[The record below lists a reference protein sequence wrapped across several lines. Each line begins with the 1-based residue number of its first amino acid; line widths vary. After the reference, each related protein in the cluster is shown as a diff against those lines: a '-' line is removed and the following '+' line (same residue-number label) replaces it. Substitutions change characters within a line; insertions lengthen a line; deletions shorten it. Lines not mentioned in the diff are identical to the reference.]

1 MQDSEKT
8 LAHAVL
14 SYWIYTNSYSFREF
28 EFAEIITTPDSLIGG
43 YIKQFADQDDFQ
55 AFVVKYSFNES
66 KGWRL
71 LKNMSDVAVDIRIS
85 TIEDPEWFVNHRKW
99 DKMEEEFECDED
111 FINIEEICK
120 ILEF

>member
-14 SYWIYTNSYSFREF
+14 SDWIYTNSYSFREF

-55 AFVVKYSFNES
+55 AFVVKYSFNEF
-66 KGWRL
+66 KAQEL
-71 LKNMSDVAVDIRIS
+71 LKKMSHTATTIRIS
-85 TIEDPEWFVNHRKW
+85 TIEDQEWYVNHQKW
-99 DKMEEEFECDED
+99 EAMEEEFENDEEY
-111 FINIEEICK
+111 NYIEEICK